1 MSIRLA
7 LAFSKACYQVNKEAK
22 DLKAATESCLDKGAG
37 ILTLWNAEE
46 KNLSRA
52 ELFKMQLHNVFYWRG
67 KAIFSES
74 RVACHEHKPFKW

>member
-1 MSIRLA
+1 M
-7 LAFSKACYQVNKEAK
+7 NKEAK
-22 DLKAATESCLDKGAG
+22 DLMAATESCLDKGAG

-46 KNLSRA
+46 EN
-52 ELFKMQLHNVFYWRG
+52 LFKMQLHNVFYWRG